1 MNKKAEQF
9 KAFLE
14 ANKVTAFKMEEVQT
28 NVRNTVVFRSFITV
42 EGQQLPTMLV
52 TDDSPFSIIRVQVV
66 PQAMKEKDALN
77 LLKMVNEQ
85 NIRYKPFKLF
95 FDEAGNLVLD
105 TCMLIKEEQLDGN
118 DVYRMFNA
126 IISYLHK
133 NYREIMKTVW
143 Q

>member
-14 ANKVTAFKMEEVQT
+14 ANKITAFKMEEVQT

-52 TDDSPFSIIRVQVV
+52 TDDSQFSVIRVQIV
-66 PQAMKEKDALN
+66 PRAMREKDAPA
-77 LLKMVNEQ
+77 LLKMANEQ

-95 FDEAGNLVLD
+95 FDETGDLVLD
-105 TCMLIKEEQLDGN
+105 ACMLAKDDRLDGN

-126 IISYLHK
+126 IIDYLNK